1 MSKMAEVN
9 QEVTNRV
16 RNSYIMIRDCIGTVL
31 DNWDGSGTELRLDSD
46 ETEELITNLVYV
58 CEVFRNDILPWLD
71 IKTDDKGRLIDE
83 E

>member
-1 MSKMAEVN
+1 MSKMAEVH

-16 RNSYIMIRDCIGTVL
+16 RNSYCMIKDCVDTVV
-31 DNWDGSGTELRLDSD
+31 DNWDGSGTELHLSPELASALDND
-46 ETEELITNLVYV
+46 LLYV
-58 CEVFRNDILPWLD
+58 LEVFRHDILPWLD